1 MQNVIDSA
9 KLNALIEEDIVREFE
24 RIYDSLRREE
34 ADKEIK
40 LFARRKRATQRRTER
55 MMNNQWKITIYFIL
69 YRTYCRHWY
78 YLNLSAQ
85 LTFSYSVI
93 LIEN

>member
-55 MMNNQWKITIYFIL
+55 MMNNQ
-69 YRTYCRHWY
+69 
-78 YLNLSAQ
+78 
-85 LTFSYSVI
+85 
-93 LIEN
+93 

>member
-40 LFARRKRATQRRTER
+40 FFARRKRATQRRTER
-55 MMNNQWKITIYFIL
+55 MMNNQ
-69 YRTYCRHWY
+69 
-78 YLNLSAQ
+78 
-85 LTFSYSVI
+85 
-93 LIEN
+93 